1 MNTDQSQQKSVLVN
15 PIIELDEYRI
25 RREAARSAPPD
36 LENSADLLNDIA
48 YYLMM
53 AAKALKLIPK
63 R

>member
-1 MNTDQSQQKSVLVN
+1 MHIDQNRQENVLVN

-25 RREAARSAPPD
+25 RREAARSPPPD
-36 LENSADLLNDIA
+36 LENSADLLNDVA